1 MNRIEKAKAAR
12 ATCDAMAPPFSPDDL
27 KTIRASFDFS
37 QAQFARLLRVE
48 KSWVTKREQ
57 GVNRM
62 TASDTALYQA
72 ILHMRGHKCLVD
84 WMGES

>member
-1 MNRIEKAKAAR
+1 MKKTLIAR
-12 ATCDAMAPPFSPDDL
+12 KTADSLSPPFSPDDL
-27 KTIRASFDFS
+27 KTIRASFGFS
-37 QAQFARLLRVE
+37 QGEFARLLRVE

-72 ILHMRGHKCLVD
+72 LLHMRKHKCLHHWLGD
-84 WMGES
+84 C